1 MEAARNLLSSAPP
14 FPPWLLPR
22 TRTSPPSS
30 SSQVLFPLHDR
41 AALPS
46 VPVGSLVRGVSVSL
60 PAQELQ
66 ELDKSLLFEATDDDL
81 LFPRMLRYGKVMES
95 GLTIEDD
102 DSLEE
107 FERLWK
113 LDSSP
118 KTKDSWSMTMHSV
131 ETDVEKLLDN
141 KLNDVVAL
149 AKQALSASKEAASIV
164 DLLVDQPRLDA
175 PYLSPSGDTEGVLDS
190 IADDVKAVRSTR
202 KLERR
207 SKRRKVAEPNIPLP
221 ESTPRR
227 KAPKKMLSNGVD
239 SDSVLRLFLRGS
251 ETRQLL
257 TAAEE
262 SKLIQQ
268 VQDLMRLEKVKSRIQ
283 SESGREPTLIEWA
296 EAVGIPYT
304 NLQSQ
309 LNNGQRCREKLVL
322 ANLRMVVHVA
332 KLYQGRGMGLQDLL
346 QEGSMGLMRSI
357 EKFKP
362 QAGCR
367 FASYAYW
374 WIRQTIRKA
383 IFQHSRT
390 IRLPESF
397 YALLSKVAEAK
408 RCCIQEGDLHPTKEE
423 IAKRVGITVNKL
435 EKLLF
440 AARTPISMQQT
451 VWTDQETT
459 YQEIVVDPTADDP
472 EVTVAKQLM
481 RRHTRNLLNVLSP
494 KERRIIKLR
503 YGMEDGQQ
511 KSLSEVGNM
520 YGLTK
525 ERVRQLENRA
535 LYRLKQSL
543 GSQGLHAYSHLLV

>member
-1 MEAARNLLSSAPP
+1 MLVLGLRLQHQAFITNFLYVSAY
-14 FPPWLLPR
+14 L
-22 TRTSPPSS
+22 
-30 SSQVLFPLHDR
+30 VLFLLHDR
-41 AALPS
+41 AVVPS
-46 VPVGSLVRGVSVSL
+46 VPVSSVVRSVSVSL

-66 ELDKSLLFEATDDDL
+66 ESDKSLLFDSSDDDS
-81 LFPRMLRYGKVMES
+81 LFHKMMRYGKGMER
-95 GLTIEDD
+95 GLTIEDANT
-102 DSLEE
+102 LEG

-118 KTKDSWSMTMHSV
+118 EMKDSWSMMTHSV
-131 ETDVEKLLDN
+131 ETDVEKLLDD
-141 KLNDVVAL
+141 KLNDVVSL
-149 AKQALSASKEAASIV
+149 AKQALSASIEVVSIV
-164 DLLVDQPRLDA
+164 DLLVDQRRLDA
-175 PYLSPSGDTEGVLDS
+175 PHLSPRGDTEGVLDS
-190 IADDVKAVRSTR
+190 IADEVKAVRSTR
-202 KLERR
+202 KLKRR
-207 SKRRKVAEPNIPLP
+207 SKRRKVSEPNIPLP
-221 ESTPRR
+221 EPIPRR
-227 KAPKKMLSNGVD
+227 KAPKKMLSNAVD
-239 SDSVLRLFLRGS
+239 SDGLLRLFLRGS

-268 VQDLMRLEKVKSRIQ
+268 VQDTMKLEQVKNGIQ
-283 SESGREPTLIEWA
+283 SESGHEPTLIEWA
-296 EAVGIPYT
+296 GAVGIPCT

-309 LNNGQRCREKLVL
+309 LNHGHRCREKLVL

-408 RCCIQEGDLHPTKEE
+408 RCCIQEGDPHPTKEA

-435 EKLLF
+435 ENLLF
-440 AARTPISMQQT
+440 AARTPISMQKT

-472 EVTVAKQLM
+472 EVSVAKQLM

-494 KERRIIKLR
+494 RERRIIKLR

-520 YGLTK
+520 DGLTK

-535 LYRLKQSL
+535 LYRLKQCL
-543 GSQGLHAYSHLLV
+543 GNQGLHAYSRLLV